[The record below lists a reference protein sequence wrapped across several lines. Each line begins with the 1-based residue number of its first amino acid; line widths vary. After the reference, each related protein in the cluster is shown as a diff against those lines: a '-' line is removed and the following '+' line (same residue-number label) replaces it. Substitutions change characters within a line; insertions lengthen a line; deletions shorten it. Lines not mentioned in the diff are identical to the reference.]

1 MNHPLVALVDCNNF
15 YVSCERVFCPRLEGK
30 PVVVLSNNDGNA
42 VARSE
47 EAKQLG
53 VGMGEPVMNVRKLLF
68 RGLEIFSSNYALYGD
83 FSARVVEVLHSF
95 SPGVEP
101 YSIDECFLE
110 VPVPAESAARWAVD
124 LRRTAGRWTGIP
136 VTVGIA
142 PTKALA
148 KVANRIAKK
157 RHRDTGVLVLTEAGR
172 IEEALRGLPVGD
184 VWGIGP
190 SYDRQLTGMGI
201 RTAWHFRETPD
212 EWVDRLMGVVGLRL
226 AKELRGEPCLDL
238 EQVRDPKKNI
248 NVSRSFGRPVDAL
261 SEMREA
267 AATYAAQAAVKLRG
281 ERSAAAGLTVYLATD
296 RFRDE
301 PQYSN
306 AATGRLAPATDDS
319 RRIVACAVQGVSAI
333 FREGYRYKKAG
344 VMLHDLVSRG
354 EVQGELFASGDGE
367 GSGELMGALDRVNR
381 RFGRGALRFAGEGFR
396 KGWRTRFSRRSPG
409 YTTRWSDL
417 PTATA

>member
-1 MNHPLVALVDCNNF
+1 MSRPLVALVDCNNF
-15 YVSCERVFCPRLEGK
+15 YVSCERVFCPRLEKK

-83 FSARVVEVLHSF
+83 FSARVAEVLAAHA
-95 SPGVEP
+95 PRLEQ

-110 VPVPAESAARWAVD
+110 VPVGEERAARWAVD
-124 LRRTAGRWTGIP
+124 LRRTVERWTGIP
-136 VTVGIA
+136 VTVGVA
-142 PTKALA
+142 PTKVLA

-172 IEEALRGLPVGD
+172 IEEALRGMAVGD

-190 SYDRQLTGMGI
+190 SYERQLTSAGVVS
-201 RTAWHFRETPD
+201 AWDLRQTPG
-212 EWVDRLMGVVGLRL
+212 EWVDRVMGVVGLRL
-226 AKELRGEPCLDL
+226 VRELRGEPCLDL
-238 EQVRDPKKNI
+238 EKVRDAKKNI
-248 NVSRSFGRPVDAL
+248 NVSRSFGRPVAAL

-281 ERSAAAGLTVYLATD
+281 EGSAAAGLTVYLMTD

-306 AATGRLAPATDDS
+306 AATGRLAPPTDDS
-319 RRIVACAVQGVSAI
+319 RRIVACAVRGVSAL

-344 VMLHDLVSRG
+344 VMLNDIVPRG
-354 EVQGELFASGDGE
+354 EVQEELFVPGDGE
-367 GSGELMGALDRVNR
+367 GSGNLMEALDGVNR
-381 RFGRGALRFAGEGFR
+381 RFGRGALRFAGEGFT
-396 KGWRTRFSRRSPG
+396 KGWKTRFSRRSPG
-409 YTTRWSDL
+409 YTTRWEDL
-417 PTATA
+417 PTAMA